1 MAVNDASSR
10 DLDKR
15 TKQLSNQSIGKGQG
29 LYEQQLAQ
37 NQLQAIQNEMRNN
50 LMTERAVAQQNQSTN
65 QILAQAGEL
74 LAAQQAQDSA
84 AQQQMAMQMFNPQTQ
99 AILNKYQNGPK
110 VQRTQGRSVQ
120 IKPPQITINN
130 NYKTE
135 TVNNVGPTQGR
146 PVMFSQP
153 TPRPSGGGGGSDGGV
168 GKFKAWLGGV
178 FNQQKE
184 EAARREREFDRREW
198 SLTKSANK
206 MLRRIESAGK
216 DVIENMNPR
225 VIGTTFR
232 SQIQTL
238 LFIFGVRFLAKHWTK
253 VLDVLVGVSNGIKSA
268 LDYLGVTTDGKRLAA
283 SGGGF
288 KNDVISFFGGD
299 PRKDKSVFTVFRRLG
314 TELMDYLKKKMDHG
328 AEERAAAI
336 KAIKFPEIDFS
347 NIGSALSGITGYLAD
362 ILTAM
367 VDPKKGIQS
376 AIASNIKNAG
386 IKSARIATAENGFE
400 RLTYK
405 NGVDYGD
412 YSLAATNN
420 GQRSYSLLRGALD
433 NGGALKDNAAAEISQ
448 GRDLLGAL
456 ENAKRYGRID
466 TSRFVTGFSRF
477 QDNAR
482 KTGGVIVDEEFIRR
496 MYASDAKGL
505 MASGDIS
512 EVPMKFV
519 ILPKGAADYEADEG
533 FLNGAWNSFSNAAIV
548 DKLGGAVGHKGMARF
563 GHAGGEYIQNTRS
576 DIVNGKFNPLTA
588 WYNYGK
594 AGVKTIGGPAGAGII
609 GGMEGLVKGAMA
621 NGRTIKLLPADAEL
635 PPGAE
640 VISTKVFYRLTPSA
654 VSKLASRFTG
664 QDRFNSGDIQQTQRL
679 RNILIQNGGGAEAVK
694 ARYNAYGKRYHP
706 GSSGGFNHPFANS
719 KHREGAEL
727 LNSIAGPSAEDY
739 DLSED
744 IRTVQSFEN
753 LQQLNRDD
761 EAATLGTWN
770 RFGDNISNL
779 GGALVQAGAN
789 VINAVRMRGNAKAN
803 GTKLMKFFMS
813 NEGLGLTKQQAA
825 ALVGV
830 LNAESGLN
838 PARYNV
844 DEFNN
849 RGTAITKFGGYGTG
863 IAQWTGLDRKARVL
877 NWWNNTHPNERYSK
891 IEDMP
896 LEAQAQMLVHELKT
910 ERPRTHAMLKSARS
924 VEEAVDVVLR
934 AFENGGDGK
943 LASISFMNKYK
954 GGYAG
959 LTNVRRKFAAS
970 AMGLVGEENYQTYTM
985 ATDPSQSYSWNAG
998 SGGGGGI
1005 LDPLTNFMERTP
1017 EQITKAKA
1025 IETRG
1030 NAAKLWNSGVFNN
1043 HYKDYKTFSAKFSK
1057 LSEAEQKRM
1066 MEVGEY
1072 GKRARAYVDNQKAFA
1087 YRLNEDLGSFFDKDF
1102 NAYNMSQQDMAK
1114 YAMLVK
1120 AGRFEEANQFYLEK
1134 NGGTNDNRKALLDS
1148 TIATRQKI
1156 YHEDQYNTLTSQIKA
1171 KEEAL
1176 KLATDPITKRDLEAD
1191 IRVLKEQLKAVGS
1204 SDISVS
1210 SKDKDNILVKD
1221 AIERR
1226 NVEISKLDVEIAGI
1240 RARKVEAKKKYEEL
1254 MAEAESRGDA
1264 GAMDKIADEYI
1275 KQLTELNNKEKQLN
1289 DTRNKKLEEGKN
1301 EVTKAGGIFSKNYH
1315 LFKASVSDLSDTFN
1329 EILVDFK
1336 DLWSKITDG
1345 VTSVAKE
1352 IGSFFKKTMNWM
1364 TFGLL
1369 EEKEKKAEEEEK
1381 TKIKQGVALN
1391 NLAIKSL
1398 GSVSGRL
1405 FNQSN
1410 VQAARKAADAKA
1422 RAAEERLARGK
1433 ASGGYL
1439 PDGSVLQPAGIV
1451 HAGEWVAPQWMVKDA
1466 RYRHIIQSLENSRV
1480 SGRAKM
1486 GYGNDDTPAPSGGQP
1501 NIAIDPVNAKAL
1513 EHTNSILQQI
1523 ANNTTPRRPEPMQ
1536 QVVKRETR

>member
-15 TKQLSNQSIGKGQG
+15 TKQLSNQKIGKGQG

-74 LAAQQAQDSA
+74 LAAQQAQGSA

-130 NYKTE
+130 NYRTE

-146 PVMFSQP
+146 PVMMSQP
-153 TPRPSGGGGGSDGGV
+153 TPRPVSGGSNDGGV

-184 EAARREREFDRREW
+184 EASRREREFDRREW

-336 KAIKFPEIDFS
+336 KAIKFPDIDFS

-386 IKSARIATAENGFE
+386 IRSAKIATAENGFE

-405 NGVDYGD
+405 SGVDYGD
-412 YSLAATNN
+412 YSLAATNSN
-420 GQRSYSLLRGALD
+420 TGQRSYSLLRGAID
-433 NGGALKDNAAAEISQ
+433 SSGTLKDNAAAEISQ
-448 GRDLLGAL
+448 GRDLLGAI
-456 ENAKRYGRID
+456 ENSRKYGRID
-466 TSRFVTGFSRF
+466 TARFVTGFSRF
-477 QDNAR
+477 QENAR
-482 KTGGVIVDEEFIRR
+482 RTGGVVVDEEFIRR
-496 MYASDAKGL
+496 MFASDAKGL

-519 ILPKGAADYEADEG
+519 ILPKGAADYDADEG
-533 FLNGAWNSFSNAAIV
+533 FINGAWNDYTNAAV
-548 DKLGGAVGHKGMARF
+548 MDKVGGLVGHKGAARAA
-563 GHAGGEYIQNTRS
+563 HAGGEYLQDTKS
-576 DIVNGKFNPLTA
+576 DIVNGKFNPVSA
-588 WYNYGK
+588 WYRYSK
-594 AGVKTIGGPAGAGII
+594 AASKALLGPAAAGAFGAL
-609 GGMEGLVKGAMA
+609 EGAYNKAMA
-621 NGRTIKLLPADAEL
+621 NGSTIKLMPADAEL
-635 PPGAE
+635 PPGAQ
-640 VISTKVFYRLTPSA
+640 VVSTKVFYKLTPAA
-654 VSKLASRFTG
+654 VRRLASRFTG
-664 QDRFNSGDIQQTQRL
+664 KDKFDSGDIQQTQKL

-694 ARYNAYGKRYHP
+694 ARYNAYGKQYHP
-706 GSSGGFNHPFANS
+706 DRSVGYNHIFANS
-719 KHREGAEL
+719 KHRGQAEF
-727 LNSIAGPSAEDY
+727 LNSIAGPNAEDY
-739 DLSED
+739 DLGED
-744 IRTVQSFEN
+744 IRTVQNFEN
-753 LQQLNRDD
+753 MQQNHRDE

-770 RFGDNISNL
+770 RFGDNLSNL
-779 GGALVQAGAN
+779 GNAFIQAGGRA
-789 VINAVRMRGNAKAN
+789 ISAIRMRGNAKAN
-803 GTKLMKFFMS
+803 GTKLMKYFMS
-813 NEGLGLTKQQAA
+813 NDGLGLSKQQAA

-830 LNAESGLN
+830 LKAESGLN
-838 PARYNV
+838 PAQYNYQEFRNLGV
-844 DEFNN
+844 DM
-849 RGTAITKFGGYGTG
+849 TKNGGYGAG
-863 IAQWTGLDRKARVL
+863 LAQWSGLDRKGRVL
-877 NWWNNTHPNERYSK
+877 RWWNSTHPDQRYAK

-896 LEAQAQMLVHELKT
+896 LEAQAQMLAHEFKT
-910 ERPRTHAMLKSARS
+910 VYPKILSKLKSTNS
-924 VEEAVDVVLR
+924 VEEAVDIVLR
-934 AFENGGDGK
+934 GFENGGGSS
-943 LASISFMNKYK
+943 LASVAAMNKYK
-954 GGYAG
+954 EGYAG

-970 AMGLVGEENYQTYTM
+970 AMGLVGEENYQTYM
-985 ATDPSQSYSWNAG
+985 MNTDPSQSYSWNP
-998 SGGGGGI
+998 GGGGGI
-1005 LDPLTNFMERTP
+1005 LEPFNHVLEQTP
-1017 EQITKAKA
+1017 EQKAKA
-1025 IETRG
+1025 RQVEMLG
-1030 NAAKLWNSGVFNN
+1030 NAAKLWNSGVFNSQ
-1043 HYKDYKTFSAKFSK
+1043 YKDYKAFKAKFGK
-1057 LSEAEQKRM
+1057 LSESEQRRM
-1066 MEVGEY
+1066 IEVGEY
-1072 GKRARAYVDNQKAFA
+1072 GKKARAYVDSQKAFA
-1087 YRLNEDLGSFFDKDF
+1087 SRLSDDLGSFFDKDF

-1114 YAMLVK
+1114 YAMLVR
-1120 AGRFEEANQFYLEK
+1120 AGRLDEANQFYLEK
-1134 NGGTNDNRKALLDS
+1134 NGGTNDNRKTLLDS

-1176 KLATDPITKRDLEAD
+1176 KLATDPQTKRDLEAD

-1226 NVEISKLDVEIAGI
+1226 NIEISKLDVEIAGI
-1240 RARKVEAKKKYEEL
+1240 RARKVEAGKKYEEL
-1254 MAEAESRGDA
+1254 MAEAESRGDTK
-1264 GAMDKIADEYI
+1264 AMDKIADEYI
-1275 KQLTELNNKEKQLN
+1275 KQLTEFNDKEKKLN
-1289 DTRNKKLEEGKN
+1289 AERNKKLEEGKN
-1301 EVTKAGGIFSKNYH
+1301 EVTKAGGIFSRNYH
-1315 LFKASVSDLSDTFN
+1315 IFKDAVNDLGVTFN
-1329 EILVDFK
+1329 EILADFK
-1336 DLWSKITDG
+1336 GLWEKITDG
-1345 VTSVAKE
+1345 VSSTVKT
-1352 IGSFFKKTMNWM
+1352 IGSFFKKAVNWL
-1364 TFGLL
+1364 TGGLIDNL
-1369 EEKEKKAEEEEK
+1369 EKDETEKARQGAALSNLG
-1381 TKIKQGVALN
+1381 TKSMGT
-1391 NLAIKSL
+1391 LATRIL
-1398 GSVSGRL
+1398 
-1405 FNQSN
+1405 NQSN
-1410 VQAARKAADAKA
+1410 IVANRKANDARVAAAKA
-1422 RAAEERLARGK
+1422 KLERGK
-1433 ASGGYL
+1433 AAGGYL

-1466 RYRHIIQSLENSRV
+1466 RYKHIIQSLENSRI

-1486 GYGNDDTPAPSGGQP
+1486 GYGNDDTAVKGNQP
-1501 NIAIDPVNAKAL
+1501 NINIDPVNAKAL

-1523 ANNTTPRRPEPMQ
+1523 ANNTTPRKPEPMQ